1 MFYFFYFLE
10 CGSTITLKSLVMTT
24 SRTSVGLFLLCVDF
38 SVFFFF
44 SILLYI
50 PFALVFFVVLW
61 ALFLQNCLQ
70 NQLETS
76 NEIIFLLRRF
86 LSASAGLLGHQQS
99 RIT

>member
-1 MFYFFYFLE
+1 MFHCFCFLD
-10 CGSTITLKSLVMTT
+10 CGSTITLKSLVVTL

-38 SVFFFF
+38 SVFLFF

-50 PFALVFFVVLW
+50 PFALVFFIVLW

-70 NQLETS
+70 NQFETS
-76 NEIIFLLRRF
+76 NEIVFLLRRF
-86 LSASAGLLGHQQS
+86 LSASARLLGHQQP